1 MLENRKYLIPCLV
14 LKYGAVIAIET
25 VHTPLKPL
33 GEGRSKAKH
42 RQHLTLILKRTFLG
56 ITQIGS
62 AKCGMILSF
71 SLFGVGPKQHQTV
84 FEQMLIIENILPF
97 KYQ

>member
-1 MLENRKYLIPCLV
+1 MELNT
-14 LKYGAVIAIET
+14 AIET
-25 VHTPLKPL
+25 VHTPYEAIRERGEVKP
-33 GEGRSKAKH
+33 SN
-42 RQHLTLILKRTFLG
+42 RQHLMLILKLTFLG

-62 AKCGMILSF
+62 AKCGTISSF

-97 KYQ
+97 SQQTIHQTSINY